1 MKIAFIMATNE
12 IDVQWSAPL
21 AFGYLKAAAERA
33 CPGRHEFRVLHSA
46 DEITREKPDLMGI
59 SCMSQDFDTARELAA
74 AARVAG
80 VTFVILGG
88 QHITAFPETL
98 PPGVD
103 LGVLREGEVT
113 FVEVLELI
121 ERQERLQPL
130 DLADIKGIV
139 YRDQTGAAVST
150 SPRPILPS
158 LDDLPFPDRD
168 FGRLDGQKP
177 YLFSS
182 RGCPYQCN
190 FCASSQY
197 WDNTRFHGPE
207 RVLKEVEEFLNNY
220 PRVKSVGF
228 WDDLFAVN
236 RKRVRAISE
245 AIVQRGFQKKA
256 AFSTSM
262 RADVVDDELC
272 TLLTRMNLK
281 RVGIGAESGSDRVL
295 KKLKNPYSSVEK
307 NQHALDIMAKHKMQ
321 PGAGFIFGH
330 YDETEEDIHET
341 YRWIMGNYAQGKL
354 TQHEVN
360 ILTPMPSTPVWTWA
374 VDNGLLPRENVEWHR
389 LRYLTMN
396 ANNLGGL
403 QEWIRVR
410 RKNRSLY
417 LNEKNVPLNHLYEMI
432 DHYES
437 RIRRGDFG
445 KVKGKRGAG
454 TAMLVRQFKKNLQ
467 GRVYRGKIK
476 LRGMRNLKG

>member
-1 MKIAFIMATNE
+1 MATNE

-33 CPGRHEFRVLHSA
+33 YPGLHNYQVLHSA
-46 DEITREKPDLMGI
+46 DQIAADTPDLLGI
-59 SCMSQDFDTARELAA
+59 SCMSQDFDTAQELANS
-74 AARVAG
+74 ARDAG
-80 VTFVILGG
+80 VSILILGG
-88 QHITAFPETL
+88 QHITAFPESL
-98 PPGVD
+98 PNNVD

-113 FVEVLELI
+113 FVEILDLI
-121 ERQERLQPL
+121 ERGVQLSPRNLT
-130 DLADIKGIV
+130 DIEGIV
-139 YRDQTGAAVST
+139 FRDEEGKTVST
-150 SPRPILPS
+150 KPRPILPS

-197 WDNTRFHGPE
+197 WDKTRFHGSE
-207 RVLKEVEEFLNNY
+207 RVLAEVEGFLHDY
-220 PRVKSVGF
+220 PRIKSVGF

-236 RKRVRAISE
+236 RKRVQAISDS
-245 AIVQRGFQKKA
+245 IVEQGLQKKA

-262 RADVVDDELC
+262 RADIVDDELC
-272 TLLTRMNLK
+272 GLLTRMNLK
-281 RVGIGAESGSDRVL
+281 RIGIGAESGSDRVL
-295 KKLKNPYSSVEK
+295 KLLKNPYSSVEK
-307 NQHALDIMAKHKMQ
+307 NQHALDVMYRHKMQ

-330 YDETEEDIHET
+330 YEETEEDIHET

-374 VDNGLLPRENVEWHR
+374 VDQGILPQENIQWHR

-410 RKNRSLY
+410 KENRSLY
-417 LNEKNVPLNHLYEMI
+417 LNESNVPLNDLYGMI

-445 KVKGKRGAG
+445 NVKGKRGAG
-454 TAMLVRQFKKNLQ
+454 TAMRVRQLKKNLQ
-467 GRVYRGKIK
+467 AKAYRGKMK
-476 LRGMRNLKG
+476 LRGMRNLES